1 MKKQYEEFTGALF
14 AEETNVPAQP
24 TAFEQKFFDR
34 ADAREARASKTSA
47 EAEAKTE
54 AGWKMLEVIP
64 MGQPVHGSADRRYR
78 DKASAKIDGG
88 YAMMKKAEY
97 QERKAEA
104 SREYAEKVQSGAIAR
119 SDDPEAIAKLEKR
132 IAELTEQHEL
142 SKQAVKKH
150 NAEFDRA
157 VKAGE
162 FEIRVL
168 DPWGQP
174 LKDDASD
181 YAKKH
186 AYKAYY
192 KDGKRVYKATVE
204 QSTTAEIR
212 RLKKRIEEIR
222 KTSEIC
228 KASDG
233 WTFDGGHIELNTE
246 AGRIQAY
253 FDEIPDNDTRMT
265 LKRDGWHWSKN
276 AGAWQKMLNEWNIRR
291 AKALDIFKPAEE
303 AEQPE
308 ATPAEAPQMPTE
320 ALEEVQT
327 ENNTPEMKKPSEKRT
342 ATKTKKVKR
351 LTPEELAQKLEEL
364 KQSDDWRLSA
374 VLMMRG
380 NRNHDIIMIAGIS
393 AGVVTFEEFDEYMTA
408 GRMPHYHTY
417 AEWKKLGRQVKQGEK
432 ARFTARIWKYTEKKG
447 EMTAEQAEALNTM
460 MRNADGRE
468 YKEGDETLSS
478 SFIKKEAFFFGLDQ
492 TEKAG
497 TVQRFEIGKQYE
509 TRAGIITVTDRTET
523 DLTFTAAV
531 NGKTYTK
538 AIQTGKKSEFVKIN
552 RAGMTAQAAAEVQ
565 QMQDV
570 PETRPEETAKA
581 EQLEINQETAEPET
595 VKFIPNMVYWGRYQI
610 IKRTDK
616 SLKIRDILSNSEYW
630 KKIQIREKRTA
641 ISADK
646 NFEYVAEPEHE
657 FINVGEKWLKLR
669 ATATPEPIE
678 MAVENKINSLKEY
691 INAERENP
699 FSRTCISDYETELAM
714 YQRLADELKQQ
725 AA

>member
-119 SDDPEAIAKLEKR
+119 SDDPEAIQKLENR

-327 ENNTPEMKKPSEKRT
+327 ENNTLEMKKPSEKRT
-342 ATKTKKVKR
+342 APKTKEVKK

-417 AEWKKLGRQVKQGEK
+417 AEWKKLGRQVKRGEK
-432 ARFTARIWKYTEKKG
+432 ARFTARIWEYTEKKG

-497 TVQRFEIGKQYE
+497 EIKHFEIGRQY
-509 TRAGIITVTDRTET
+509 TTSIGVITVTDRTET
-523 DLTFTAAV
+523 TLTFTAK
-531 NGKTYTK
+531 GKTFTK
-538 AIQTGKKSEFVKIN
+538 DIQANKKTELVKLN
-552 RAGMTAQAAAEVQ
+552 KAGLTAQAIQE
-565 QMQDV
+565 V
-570 PETRPEETAKA
+570 PEAQKPIEKEVK
-581 EQLEINQETAEPET
+581 QESAEPET